1 LAKKAD
7 KTPGFEQTLN
17 ELESIVETME
27 KGDLALE
34 DALKSFEQGVTLART
49 CNDILNQAEQR
60 VQLLSGKGTEA
71 QLTGFESD
79 N

>member
-1 LAKKAD
+1 MAKKAD

-34 DALKSFEQGVTLART
+34 DALKSFEQGVTLATT

-60 VQLLSGKGTEA
+60 VQLLSGKGAEA